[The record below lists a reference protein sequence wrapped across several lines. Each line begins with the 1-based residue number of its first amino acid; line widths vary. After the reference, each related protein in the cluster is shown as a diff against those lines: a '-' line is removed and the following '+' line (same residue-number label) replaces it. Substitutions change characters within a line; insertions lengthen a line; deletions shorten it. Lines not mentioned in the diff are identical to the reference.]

1 MDLDNNKLWKKEIVE
16 VMDVLD
22 KNDTWNLVELFV
34 GIQPIGRKW
43 VFMKKLN
50 A

>member
-16 VMDVLD
+16 VMDALD
-22 KNDTWNLVELFV
+22 KNETWNLVEFFV
-34 GIQPIGRKW
+34 GIKPIGRKW

>member
-22 KNDTWNLVELFV
+22 KNETWNLVELFA